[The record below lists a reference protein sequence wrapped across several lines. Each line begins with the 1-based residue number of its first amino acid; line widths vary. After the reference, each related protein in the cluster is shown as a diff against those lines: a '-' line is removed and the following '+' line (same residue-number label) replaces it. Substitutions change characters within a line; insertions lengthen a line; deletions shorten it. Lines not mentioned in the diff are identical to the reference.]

1 MLTSKSLKTF
11 LYGIS
16 CRKTS
21 ITDSVENLTTSP
33 EVVRSSL
40 KKKSH
45 VVYSSESEDSGE
57 ESHGV

>member
-21 ITDSVENLTTSP
+21 INSVENVTTSP
-33 EVVRSSL
+33 EVVRSSS